1 MDKRYKGYEIVKLS
15 KKEMADFYQ
24 AKDLES
30 DLILLENEFLL
41 LADEQ
46 GRVVDKLINQDGMLK
61 DAGYS
66 TIQNHW
72 YGTIR
77 PRNTYQA
84 LALNLLNDTTVP
96 VKVLTGVYGSAKTF
110 FMVNAALQRLE
121 AGDKNKIVFI
131 RNNLSPQGVKDIGF
145 LPGSA
150 LDKTIV
156 WAMPLADHVG
166 GEDGLYNLIES
177 KQLEVLPLNFIRGR
191 DLRNAIIFS
200 DESENLTPK
209 LIQLLLGRVG
219 ENSEL
224 WVAGDYRQSDLGKNF
239 SEGLSFMIDRL
250 KGNRL
255 FGYVDLPITERS
267 RIAELS
273 NLLDG

>member
-15 KKEMADFYQ
+15 EKEMADFYQ
-24 AKDLES
+24 AKDSES
-30 DLILLENEFLL
+30 DLVLLENEFLL

-46 GRVVDKLINQDGMLK
+46 GRIVDKLINQDGMLK

-166 GEDGLYNLIES
+166 GEDGLYNLIET

>member
-15 KKEMADFYQ
+15 EKEMADFYQ

-30 DLILLENEFLL
+30 DLVLLENEFLL

-166 GEDGLYNLIES
+166 GEDGLYNLIET

>member
-15 KKEMADFYQ
+15 EKEMADFYQ

-166 GEDGLYNLIES
+166 GEDGLYNLIEM